1 MLMGIETSPSA
12 KSGVEQYRRD
22 DERELAQEKAV
33 LERTSVVGS
42 SATTSSSQ
50 AEEIGSVLVK
60 QRLKK
65 LKELEATNQELK
77 SRLNEDFSSFEKS
90 ITRTIRQITAVKDN
104 VNTKINEIVKI
115 FKDPRCP
122 LSISIAAFAKRMVY
136 NGERVPF
143 GSSYVIVHVTSMFPQ
158 AMDILL
164 AEFHKACIYT
174 APNHI
179 ANSDQSVWDSPD
191 SYERLDSIMKLYGA
205 LVQEDIHG
213 GNATNMHGIE
223 HGWTWLT
230 QFVNNTS
237 TNNNNIAN
245 AIALNAFLQTAGFGL
260 HQRYKSQFVNV
271 VNDVGEQILK
281 KLRSEKGEQI
291 FKKGE
296 MIIAKITAY
305 LDDQMYL
312 KEPEGRT
319 MKTSLF
325 STSLLPE
332 LEQHY
337 QRLITNSEE
346 YKT

>member
-1 MLMGIETSPSA
+1 MAIETSPSA

-42 SATTSSSQ
+42 SATTSSFQ
-50 AEEIGSVLVK
+50 AEEIGLMLVK
-60 QRLKK
+60 QRLNK
-65 LKELEATNQELK
+65 LKELEAMNQELL

-90 ITRTIRQITAVKDN
+90 IGRAIKQITAVKDI

-136 NGERVPF
+136 CGRAPF
-143 GSSYVIVHVTSMFPQ
+143 ASSYVIVHVTSMFPQ

-174 APNHI
+174 APNHS
-179 ANSDQSVWDSPD
+179 ANSDQSVWDSSD
-191 SYERLDSIMKLYGA
+191 AYERLDSIMKLYGA

-237 TNNNNIAN
+237 NNNNNIAN

-281 KLRSEKGEQI
+281 KGRTELT
-291 FKKGE
+291 
-296 MIIAKITAY
+296 IANIKAY

-325 STSLLPE
+325 SAKYTAE
-332 LEQHY
+332 LEQQY

-346 YKT
+346 HKT